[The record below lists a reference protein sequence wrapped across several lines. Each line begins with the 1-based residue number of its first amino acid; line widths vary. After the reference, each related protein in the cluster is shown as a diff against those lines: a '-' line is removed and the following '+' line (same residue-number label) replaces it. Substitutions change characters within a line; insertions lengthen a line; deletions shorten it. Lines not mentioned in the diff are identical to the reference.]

1 MNENQNFMLNIPGL
15 EPEEM
20 LFLQGIGNELT
31 DEQKKNFIMLYN
43 GKRKDPQ
50 TILIMCLIGFI
61 GVAGIQR
68 FVLNQIGMGIL
79 YFLTAG
85 LCFIGSIIDIVNY
98 KKMTL
103 EFNQRVA
110 IETAAMV
117 KMI

>member
-1 MNENQNFMLNIPGL
+1 MSQNILMNIPGL

-20 LFLQGIGNELT
+20 LFLQ
-31 DEQKKNFIMLYN
+31 NFIKDLSPEQQQNFVMLYN

-50 TILIMCLIGFI
+50 TILIMALIGFI

-68 FVLNQIGMGIL
+68 FMLNQVGMGIL
-79 YFLTAG
+79 YFLTGG
-85 LCFIGSIIDIVNY
+85 LCLIGTIVDIVNY
-98 KKMTL
+98 KKMTI